1 MPRSSEKSMVRAEFE
16 EAIEDV
22 CTIIALEAQSRE
34 DSDKE
39 MSGEDSEFEDVGNGR
54 SDWKVVKDLVDIY
67 DIFLEPR
74 YMITSC
80 ESAGRHEDDVLGNL
94 IYMFPES
101 AFLALFRMKRASFW
115 ALVEL
120 VIPLWNEHRF
130 GSRIPVLVEE
140 EIVDFQSYIKSS
152 PR

>member
-1 MPRSSEKSMVRAEFE
+1 MVRAEFE
-16 EAIEDV
+16 KAIEDV

-34 DSDKE
+34 DSDEE
-39 MSGEDSEFEDVGNGR
+39 MSGEDSELEGAGNRR
-54 SDWKVVKDLVDIY
+54 SDWKVIKDLVDIY
-67 DIFLEPR
+67 DIFLESR
-74 YMITSC
+74 YMITRC

-94 IYMFPES
+94 IYRFPES

-120 VIPLWNEHRF
+120 VADLDLE
-130 GSRIPVLVEE
+130 IPVLVEE
-140 EIVDFQSYIKSS
+140 EIVDFHSRIRSS